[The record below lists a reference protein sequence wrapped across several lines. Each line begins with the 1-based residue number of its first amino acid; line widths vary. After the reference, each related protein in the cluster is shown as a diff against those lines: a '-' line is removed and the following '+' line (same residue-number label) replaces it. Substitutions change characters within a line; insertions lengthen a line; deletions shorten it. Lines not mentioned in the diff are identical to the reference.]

1 MRALRSLPARA
12 WRELT
17 RPRAVAG
24 RQPRHGVALLLVMVA
39 LATMAAVVTD
49 FSYNQ
54 EVKLRLA
61 IRDRDILR
69 AQYLARGGAEV
80 GRILLSFQEQI
91 QPLLDFAVDTLKLP
105 LPGFTIWQLIPLDSD
120 LLRAFASGQIQEM
133 LGFDID
139 RDEIKD
145 KVRKVI
151 REQRTGEDGAPGTPE
166 EGEEKEPE
174 NGGFG
179 AFEGGFKVEIEDED
193 ARMSVRPA
201 SDQTAQ
207 SNAKKQVLRQRLLAM
222 VDAQKY
228 NFMFEESDGNDQ
240 RMDRFEFVGAF
251 FDWVDPDRDRVDPRN
266 AERFPLDNMGDEDSL
281 YDSLD
286 DRYKTKN
293 AYFDSHDEMR
303 LVAGMD
309 DVKWA
314 QFGPAVSI
322 HSDGLVNIKSATNP
336 VVLEGLIAACAE
348 PPLQFQGVDA
358 LWLQDRVR
366 FWQYIRA
373 EGLALGMGTVSPD
386 GFVAMLGIPSLQNF
400 QGIKVNANTCK
411 AAMKTKSEVFTM
423 RVRAEVGDAVRT
435 RVLTL
440 RVFQGRP
447 EYWYFHE
454 E

>member
-1 MRALRSLPARA
+1 MRALRSLPTRA

-39 LATMAAVVTD
+39 LDTMSAVVTD

-166 EGEEKEPE
+166 EGEEKEP
-174 NGGFG
+174 GGVEVVADVDVAHASSDRGPKGGRPELVERSHAVEHHVG
-179 AFEGGFKVEIEDED
+179 APEQTDQRVGVGHIDGGSAQLRTSQRGHDLSDGIGPEVRDDHLVDGVDE
-193 ARMSVRPA
+193 
-201 SDQTAQ
+201 
-207 SNAKKQVLRQRLLAM
+207 RQRLHRHPAHTSGT
-222 VDAQKY
+222 AQH
-228 NFMFEESDGNDQ
+228 ND
-240 RMDRFEFVGAF
+240 RSHA
-251 FDWVDPDRDRVDPRN
+251 N
-266 AERFPLDNMGDEDSL
+266 LPL
-281 YDSLD
+281 
-286 DRYKTKN
+286 
-293 AYFDSHDEMR
+293 
-303 LVAGMD
+303 
-309 DVKWA
+309 
-314 QFGPAVSI
+314 
-322 HSDGLVNIKSATNP
+322 
-336 VVLEGLIAACAE
+336 
-348 PPLQFQGVDA
+348 
-358 LWLQDRVR
+358 
-366 FWQYIRA
+366 
-373 EGLALGMGTVSPD
+373 
-386 GFVAMLGIPSLQNF
+386 
-400 QGIKVNANTCK
+400 
-411 AAMKTKSEVFTM
+411 
-423 RVRAEVGDAVRT
+423 
-435 RVLTL
+435 
-440 RVFQGRP
+440 GR
-447 EYWYFHE
+447 
-454 E
+454 